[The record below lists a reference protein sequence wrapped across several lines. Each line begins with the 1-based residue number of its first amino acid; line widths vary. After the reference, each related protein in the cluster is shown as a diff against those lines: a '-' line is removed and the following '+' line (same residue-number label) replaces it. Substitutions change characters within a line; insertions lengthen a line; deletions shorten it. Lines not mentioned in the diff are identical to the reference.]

1 MFCLP
6 QLKIN
11 HQSPRPLQSKLTT
24 KLTVVS
30 FLCMSVLSTG
40 SALATNAN
48 TSANTDIFDTEFY
61 LKFAPQ
67 TLYDMLQNTP
77 DANSVLVELEH
88 ASQNRGF
95 GSAGEQILINN
106 QRLSGKE
113 NSIDKELENI
123 QARDVKYIEVIRGTH
138 SDLAV
143 QSKGIVVNVVLKE
156 TSKSALLWTL
166 GAEKIEHQS
175 PILIGSAL
183 FSAREGNLKYRVGLV
198 QEASP
203 FTVERFEQH
212 TLANSQHSLNAQY
225 LEKRDLTRR
234 RTNGKLEYQLSN
246 SIDLQLNALYEK
258 YYMDKSIDKQTD
270 YLITSTTKYDTT
282 LFDYDRDKWELGGD
296 VNVKIADNNQVRF
309 LFISNETDAHESVWF
324 NSAPIKQ
331 EQKLIYQLP
340 REYTASENILRSN
353 WKYSLSSSHSFD
365 SGFEVAI
372 NKRNEGLNL
381 FRPTTAYHS
390 VENNNIKET
399 RYEAF
404 VNYNFAISHAL
415 NLQTSLIYEKST
427 MAVDTKIDVRSD
439 TVNQVQDSSSRSF
452 NYLKPR
458 VNMRYDFNSIYQIR
472 FNYERSVSQL
482 SLHDFVPWYNQF
494 EQRLEPVNPNL
505 EPEVK
510 EEFSV
515 TLEKKW
521 QATNGSISLTP
532 YYHDISDLITEI
544 PLGDRSGDGN
554 VDEAK
559 EYGLKLKTNFGLD
572 YFGFSNTLIS
582 ASYTWRDS
590 EMISPF
596 TKQVSPIERTSK
608 QLWNVKINQNDV
620 LPGLS
625 ISASLTNKTPYLFN
639 YYSYQGRLTSDL
651 TLNAYLD
658 YKINDQ
664 LKLRLTGAEL
674 LKRKYKVFKQRHS
687 ANFAESKFLR
697 HEVRDNAF
705 SPEVALTLTGQF

>member
-1 MFCLP
+1 MFCFFQP
-6 QLKIN
+6 KVDRQ
-11 HQSPRPLQSKLTT
+11 QQRPLQSKLTT
-24 KLTVVS
+24 KLTVIS
-30 FLCMSVLSTG
+30 FLCMSALSTG
-40 SALATNAN
+40 STLAADTN
-48 TSANTDIFDTEFY
+48 TSTNTDVFDTEFY

-77 DANSVLVELEH
+77 GANSVLVELEQ

-123 QARDVKYIEVIRGTH
+123 QARDVNYIEVIRGTH
-138 SDLAV
+138 SNLAV
-143 QSKGIVVNVVLKE
+143 QSKGVVVNVVLKE
-156 TSKSALLWTL
+156 TSESALLWTL
-166 GAEKIEHQS
+166 GAEKVEHQS
-175 PILIGSAL
+175 PALIGSAF
-183 FSAREGNLKYRVGLV
+183 FSAREGNLKYRVGLI

-225 LEKRDLTRR
+225 IEKRELIRR
-234 RTNGKLEYQLSN
+234 RTNGKVEYQLSN
-246 SIDLQLNALYEK
+246 SIDVQLNALYEK

-270 YLITSTTKYDTT
+270 YLITSATKYDTT
-282 LFDYDRDKWELGGD
+282 EFDYDRDKWELGGD
-296 VNVKIADNNQVRF
+296 VNVTIADNNQVRF
-309 LFISNETDAHESVWF
+309 LFISNETDAQESVWF
-324 NSAPIKQ
+324 NSAATKQ
-331 EQKLIYQLP
+331 EQRLIYQLP
-340 REYTASENILRSN
+340 REYIASENILRSN
-353 WKYSLSSSHSFD
+353 WKYSLSNSHSFD

-372 NKRNEGLNL
+372 NKRDEELNL
-381 FRPTTAYHS
+381 FRPATAYHS

-404 VNYNFAISHAL
+404 VNYNFAISQAL
-415 NLQTSLIYEKST
+415 NLQASLIYEKST
-427 MAVDTKIDVRSD
+427 MAVDTKIDIRSD
-439 TVNQVQDSSSRSF
+439 KVSQVQNGSARSF

-458 VNMRYDFNSIYQIR
+458 VNIRYDFTNIYQVR

-510 EEFSV
+510 DEFSV

-532 YYHDISDLITEI
+532 YYYDISELITEI

-572 YFGFSNTLIS
+572 YFGLSNTLIS

-590 EMISPF
+590 EMVSPF
-596 TKQVSPIERTSK
+596 TKQVSSIERTSK
-608 QLWNVKINQNDV
+608 QLWNLKINQNEV

-625 ISASLTNKTPYLFN
+625 VSASLTNKTPYLFN

-658 YKINDQ
+658 YKISDQ

-674 LKRKYKVFKQRHS
+674 LQRKYKVFKQRHTG
-687 ANFAESKFLR
+687 NFAESDFLR

-705 SPEVALTLTGQF
+705 SPEIALTLTGQF